1 MGKPSTYTKELKTFK
16 ACEKLPVTLGVSV
29 DFPGYT
35 AFLSIYNG
43 LVTIQPHNR
52 ESVQCTKFQFLFKER
67 CMHVQCRH
75 IILALNLWADRAL
88 YTTACPIATH
98 FLGYGCRK
106 DLITIHTFD
115 LQSTWVIDMFRLS
128 CLYVIRGCLYDQ
140 AVADVRST
148 SAGIKCLYC
157 TAQSA
162 CAVINSTWVMEK

>member
-1 MGKPSTYTKELKTFK
+1 MGKPSTYTKELRTFK

-35 AFLSIYNG
+35 ALLPIYNG
-43 LVTIQPHNR
+43 LVRIQPHNR
-52 ESVQCTKFQFLFKER
+52 ESVQCTKIQFLFKER

-88 YTTACPIATH
+88 YTTACPIATN

-115 LQSTWVIDMFRLS
+115 LQSTWVIDMLFVDVYTTRQWQTSGRLVQE
-128 CLYVIRGCLYDQ
+128 LNV
-140 AVADVRST
+140 
-148 SAGIKCLYC
+148 C
-157 TAQSA
+157 T
-162 CAVINSTWVMEK
+162 VLHKVPVL